1 MEVPSIDPGR
11 WHVNGWCTS
20 LVPAPRRI
28 RDDVSVDVIPPEA
41 LLDDFPP
48 PMQAIAHRLRTV
60 IKEAVPD
67 AVERVRPG
75 WRLIGY
81 DVPFG
86 KKRAYFAFVAPEDA
100 HVHLGFE
107 HGWAMRDPD
116 RLLEG
121 AGITKRVR
129 WLRFFDV
136 AEVDAERCVALVRE
150 AARVA
155 AMTRGER
162 ELRSMD
168 GEPESP

>member
-1 MEVPSIDPGR
+1 MDP
-11 WHVNGWCTS
+11 
-20 LVPAPRRI
+20 
-28 RDDVSVDVIPPEA
+28 IPPEA
-41 LLDDFPP
+41 LLEDFPP
-48 PMQAIAHRLRTV
+48 PMQAIAQRLRYLV
-60 IKEAVPD
+60 NEAIPD

-81 DVPFG
+81 DLPVG
-86 KKRAYFAFVAPEDA
+86 RKRVYFAFVAPEDI

-107 HGWAMRDPD
+107 HGWAMRDPH

-129 WLRFFDV
+129 WLKFFDV
-136 AEVDAERCVALVRE
+136 DQVDPERCIELVRE

-162 ELRSMD
+162 ELRSLAD
-168 GEPESP
+168 EDEPLEAADRP